1 MASVA
6 NTIYGM
12 TGYFKPVPFTKGSPY
27 FIANI
32 GNGIQLANKIYD
44 YNPFSSNGEAINKT
58 FDGGFIIT
66 GQYGTGPVSA
76 DIHLIRTDTYG
87 DTLWTKT
94 YNFSQGDA
102 GMAVQ
107 QTADSGFIVAGF
119 SYDPVISSH
128 VNAFLLKTNSSND
141 TIWSKLFVSPSESL
155 FYSVDQTNDHGY
167 FLTGALAIP
176 PNNIGKIYLIKTN
189 DIGDTL
195 WTRLHG
201 NNNVFSNNG
210 LFGKQTKDGGYIVSG
225 IGSIGNKFGAYI
237 IKLDSLGN
245 VNSPGGMAELNNP
258 FEFAVYPNPSNGVFQ
273 VTVKGLP
280 HHKGQIEVYNINHQ
294 LLYFSPVRSQ
304 QLLTVNLTHATEG
317 LYLVLLRTGETVFTK
332 KFIIH
337 KP

>member
-1 MASVA
+1 MA
-6 NTIYGM
+6 TLFGQ
-12 TGYFKPVPFTKGSPY
+12 KH
-27 FIANI
+27 
-32 GNGIQLANKIYD
+32 
-44 YNPFSSNGEAINKT
+44 
-58 FDGGFIIT
+58 II
-66 GQYGTGPVSA
+66 
-76 DIHLIRTDTYG
+76 
-87 DTLWTKT
+87 
-94 YNFSQGDA
+94 FSQGDA

-167 FLTGALAIP
+167 FLTGTLAIP

-225 IGSIGNKFGAYI
+225 IGAIGNKFGAYI

-245 VNSPGGMAELNNP
+245 VNSPSGMAELNNP
-258 FEFAVYPNPSNGVFQ
+258 FEFAVFPNPSSGVFR
-273 VTVKGLP
+273 VMAKGLP
-280 HHKGQIEVYNINHQ
+280 HHKGRIEVYNINHQ
-294 LLYFSPVRSQ
+294 LLYSSPVGSQ
-304 QLLTVNLTHATEG
+304 QPLTVNLTHATEG
-317 LYLVLLRTGETVFTK
+317 LYLVLLRTEKSVFTK